1 MLPVLSFPNIV
12 QVAELEILDLVKG
25 MTYLFHKQS
34 LKKIVFKSQ
43 QSFISVGHKNF
54 CGGCKDFITGDLDCL
69 VICGVSL
76 FS

>member
-34 LKKIVFKSQ
+34 LKKLFLNLNK
-43 QSFISVGHKNF
+43 
-54 CGGCKDFITGDLDCL
+54 
-69 VICGVSL
+69 VSSL
-76 FS
+76 WDIRIFVEDAKIPLQVT